1 MDIPKQDV
9 TDLENAPWP
18 QQGTLLQVRTGS
30 VGILGEEKSGI
41 FKLERKDPVFVGK
54 TGLDSDEHVYHDH
67 GGIDRAV
74 HQYDPEHYS
83 AWHEQNPPHPE
94 LFQVGAFGENIS
106 ATNMTEAN
114 VCIGDVFRV
123 GKDVLLQVSEPRNP
137 CYKLNIRFEW
147 PQALNRIQRAGKV
160 GWNYRVLQT
169 GLVCQGDSITLVE
182 RPHPR
187 WSVMNVQRVIQA
199 KSVPLQLLNEC
210 ANLDILTAKFRNRA
224 QRRLESTPKIY
235 KLVRLEHVTP
245 RVKRFSFQLKEDVD
259 IREPAFP
266 PHTFANMK
274 FGQYTRSYSIV
285 CGDLNGF
292 SLGVALD
299 DNSRGGSKFLHTS
312 LKIGHEI
319 EMSPCSNPKFGEDD
333 EICVSS
339 ESVKHRLIIVGGIGV
354 TAFLSMIQEWE
365 RHGLSYEVHYAV
377 RSMEEAAFVNLLDQ
391 SKTYIYAKS
400 RNERMDI
407 KGLLPEPRNHDGSS
421 TRIFCSGPPSLIK
434 ACKENADLLGYPEH
448 LIHLEYFGGSVPGS
462 TSRSEFEVEARETD
476 TDRREQLTVP
486 PDMTLLQVL
495 TQAGFAVMSSCNS
508 GGCGACKVTVCG
520 GQIEYNST
528 VLRKQERGT
537 AMQACVDRGIGK
549 IQIKVE

>member
-9 TDLENAPWP
+9 AELENAPWP
-18 QQGTLLQVRTGS
+18 RQGTLLQVRTGS
-30 VGILGEEKSGI
+30 LGTLGEEESGI
-41 FKLERKDPVFVGK
+41 FKSEREGPVFVGK
-54 TGLDSDEHVYHDH
+54 TGLESDEHVYHDH

-74 HQYDPEHYS
+74 HQYDSDHYP
-83 AWHEQNPPHPE
+83 AWREQNPPHPE
-94 LFQVGAFGENIS
+94 LSQVGAFGENFS

-123 GKDVLLQVSEPRNP
+123 GEDVLLQVSEPRNP

-147 PQALNRIQRAGKV
+147 PKALNRIQRAGKV

-199 KSVPLQLLNEC
+199 KSVSLRLLNEC
-210 ANLDILTAKFRNRA
+210 ANLEILTAKFRNRA
-224 QRRLESTPKIY
+224 QRRLEDMPKIY
-235 KLVRLEHVTP
+235 QLVRLEHVTP
-245 RVKRFSFQLKEDVD
+245 RVKRFSFQLKDNVKICES
-259 IREPAFP
+259 AFK
-266 PHTFANMK
+266 PHTFANIK
-274 FGQYTRSYSIV
+274 FSQYTRSYSIV

-299 DNSRGGSKFLHTS
+299 DDSRGGSKFLHTN
-312 LKIGHEI
+312 LEIGDEI
-319 EMSPCSNPKFGEDD
+319 EMTPCSNPKFGDD
-333 EICVSS
+333 DDICASS
-339 ESVKHRLIIVGGIGV
+339 ESVKHRLVIVGGIGV

-377 RSMEEAAFVNLLDQ
+377 RSMEEAAFANLLVP
-391 SKTYIYAKS
+391 SKTHTYAKS
-400 RNERMDI
+400 RNERMDV
-407 KGLLPEPRNHDGSS
+407 KKLLPEPKDCDGFS
-421 TRIFCSGPPSLIK
+421 TRIFCSGPLSLIK

-448 LIHLEYFGGSVPGS
+448 LVHLEYFGGFVPGS
-462 TSRSEFEVEARETD
+462 TSRSEFEVEAHEAD
-476 TDRREQLTVP
+476 TDRRERFTVP

-508 GGCGACKVTVCG
+508 GGCGACKVTVCNG
-520 GQIEYNST
+520 AVEYNST
-528 VLRKQERGT
+528 ALRKQERGV
-537 AMQACVDRGIGK
+537 AMQACVDRGMGK
-549 IQIKVE
+549 IKIRVE